1 MFPDIPA
8 DELAAC
14 LDRTARRL
22 LRRAGV
28 RRPPVDAIRIAATL
42 GIQTATDGDQQS
54 RARYIELRSAR
65 GGAPKPAILLRPEPR
80 PERRQW
86 AVAHELGEREAGGV
100 FRRLSIDPRTAPA
113 TARESVANHLAG
125 RILLPSKWFA
135 RAGMACGWDLLALK
149 TRFETA
155 SHELIL
161 RRMLDFPPP
170 ILVTIF
176 DNARCTFRRGNVAG
190 RLQLTDM
197 ERACWQAVRETCQSQ
212 ERFSSV
218 CHVRG
223 WAVHEEGWKRELL
236 RLELLED
243 FEDSSVHGDDVWPD
257 DVEVKHFAG
266 DEFGE
271 PG

>member
-1 MFPDIPA
+1 MFPDTPA

-28 RRPPVDAIRIAATL
+28 RRPPVDALRIATTL
-42 GIQTATDGDQQS
+42 GIQTATDGDQQA
-54 RARYIELRSAR
+54 RARYVELRSAR

-100 FRRLSIDPRTAPA
+100 FRRLSIDPCTAPA

-125 RILLPSKWFA
+125 RILLPTRWFA
-135 RAGMACGWDLLALK
+135 RAGTACGWDLLALK
-149 TRFETA
+149 SRFETA

-161 RRMLDFPPP
+161 RRMLDFAAP
-170 ILVTIF
+170 IVVTIF

-190 RLQLTDM
+190 RLKLTDL
-197 ERACWQAVRETCQSQ
+197 ERTCWQIVRETGQHQ
-212 ERFSSV
+212 ERFTST

-236 RLELLED
+236 RLELLEE
-243 FEDSSVHGDDVWPD
+243 FEGSQLPADDAWPD
-257 DVEVKHFAG
+257 DIEVHDFAR
-266 DEFGE
+266 DEFD
-271 PG
+271 